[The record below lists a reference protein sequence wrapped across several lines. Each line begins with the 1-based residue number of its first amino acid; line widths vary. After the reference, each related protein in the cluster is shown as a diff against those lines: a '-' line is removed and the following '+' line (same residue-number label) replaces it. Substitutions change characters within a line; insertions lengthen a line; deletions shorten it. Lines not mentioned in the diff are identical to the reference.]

1 MCIHIL
7 IPWIFV
13 GLRTTATLQL
23 GFLTLRNTN
32 VVSFNLIPMC
42 RWLRE
47 ERTYVTTRP
56 GKSTALPI
64 SVRSSQSQETGG
76 AFIPLNTWHVTPSRD
91 FWLRNIVQN
100 FSALSWIALKRGKAN
115 NKLYNYPYYP
125 QFCPKW
131 VAWTICKLEIHFFW
145 FATLECNEIGSQGKH
160 RLRERP
166 RAFKLPCNAEGI
178 SCYGPPP
185 LNRPASAEKEIGTL
199 DWAFNHMGMGLKLIC
214 WCETRGTVVLTHS
227 HVL

>member
-64 SVRSSQSQETGG
+64 SVRSSQSQETAG
-76 AFIPLNTWHVTPSRD
+76 AFIPLNTWHVTPSHD

-100 FSALSWIALKRGKAN
+100 FSALSWIALKRGKTN
-115 NKLYNYPYYP
+115 NKLYNYPHYP

-131 VAWTICKLEIHFFW
+131 VAWTICKLEIHF
-145 FATLECNEIGSQGKH
+145 LLVCHIGIQWDWKPRQAPTERETPRFQVALQRWRHQLLRAAAPQPPRICGERDWDFGLGFQPYGDGVETYLLMWNQGH
-160 RLRERP
+160 CGFDP
-166 RAFKLPCNAEGI
+166 
-178 SCYGPPP
+178 
-185 LNRPASAEKEIGTL
+185 
-199 DWAFNHMGMGLKLIC
+199 
-214 WCETRGTVVLTHS
+214 
-227 HVL
+227 